1 MQQTL
6 NKAWWLL
13 SLEKCG
19 GGASGFQLIRIP
31 KRKEEITKD
40 IGPDSTGYNGGGL
53 LGVGCA

>member
-19 GGASGFQLIRIP
+19 GGAPGFQLIRIP

-40 IGPDSTGYNGGGL
+40 IGPDSTGYNEGGL
-53 LGVGCA
+53 